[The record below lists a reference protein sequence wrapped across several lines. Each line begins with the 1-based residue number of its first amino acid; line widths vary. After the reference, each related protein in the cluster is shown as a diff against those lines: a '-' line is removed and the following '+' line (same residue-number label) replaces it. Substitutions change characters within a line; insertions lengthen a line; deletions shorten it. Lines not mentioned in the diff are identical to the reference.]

1 MGLVLWMPC
10 IKDLHN
16 QGLVRTN
23 STGTCTYE
31 AGKIGNCAKVTSTID
46 TGLSSDKWDYST
58 KSISFGGWFKFNKAE
73 IQAAVL
79 NKNTNTK
86 QTFAS
91 FNLLG
96 KDSYNGFA
104 LSLYTNNIYN
114 PTADLTSLNIQAHM
128 RSSTASWSCSFGTIE
143 WDTWIHLFITWDFD
157 SKTFTTYKNGAKV
170 DSYTISNW
178 GGDFTYRGTFNIAE
192 NAIFGGNGPTVVMPF
207 RVNDVRVYDHC
218 LSIRELKSI
227 ASALVLHYPL
237 NNAYV
242 EGTSNINNSKTITDS
257 CYNGATRQYNY
268 GPTTDMYKVDGIFQ
282 GKQCTKVYM
291 GTDGLDAHPYV
302 SFYPLHPAN
311 GAYKTLSFDYFPTI
325 CNNIVFYTYDGSATT
340 SYVVNGIKSTISNGT
355 KTIPVNIGQWNH
367 IEFTLLGTS
376 DSTSGWDY
384 MQIGNT
390 NHISST
396 SNYWL
401 FANVQIEEKDHATPY
416 TPNTRN
422 ETTVYDCSGYQNNGT
437 ISGSLS
443 CSADSPRYKIS
454 TVFDGTSAKIIN
466 GSFPT
471 SIVNGTNPFTICGW
485 AYCIEGNSYY
495 PLFHI
500 GSAYRTSTGIC
511 LHENGNRIEGLDI
524 NGTKINNTYGSG
536 YSNEKWV
543 HQCIVYDG
551 TTIKRYLNGNS
562 TPVQSITCPGFKS
575 DNNTLSVGGFW
586 ATPFKGYLSDF
597 RVYATALSAEDIK
610 ELYNTSAYVSDNGTL
625 LTYSAE
631 E

>member
-10 IKDLHN
+10 TKDLHN
-16 QGLVRTN
+16 QGLVGTN
-23 STGTCTYE
+23 PTGTCTYE

-73 IQAAVL
+73 MQAAVL

-86 QTFAS
+86 QSFAS

-157 SKTFTTYKNGAKV
+157 SKTFTAYKNGVKM
-170 DSYTISNW
+170 SSWTISNW
-178 GGDFTYRGTFNIAE
+178 GGNFTYRGTFNIAE
-192 NAIFGGNGPTVVMPF
+192 NAIFGGNGPTVIMPF

-218 LSIRELKSI
+218 LSIHELKLI

-237 NNAYV
+237 NDAYV
-242 EGTSNINNSKTITDS
+242 EGTVNLGNTSALYSNMTEGREYTATSWGGDAGTVTYYKSGGYNNLPYKVYHKTASGSGGIYYKTANDISIVAGKTYTMSVWVKASRNFLGSIFSFNIN
-257 CYNGATRQYNY
+257 G
-268 GPTTDMYKVDGIFQ
+268 V
-282 GKQCTKVYM
+282 
-291 GTDGLDAHPYV
+291 
-302 SFYPLHPAN
+302 
-311 GAYKTLSFDYFPTI
+311 
-325 CNNIVFYTYDGSATT
+325 T
-340 SYVVNGIKSTISNGT
+340 S
-355 KTIPVNIGQWNH
+355 
-367 IEFTLLGTS
+367 S
-376 DSTSGWDY
+376 DSNHYITYSKDVPFTTEWTRISRTFTATESDAGMYGEMSIIYDDRDIDYYVYFSG
-384 MQIGNT
+384 
-390 NHISST
+390 
-396 SNYWL
+396 
-401 FANVQIEEKDHATPY
+401 FQIEEKDHATPY
-416 TPNTRN
+416 TPNTRTA
-422 ETTVYDCSGYQNNGT
+422 TTVYDCSGYQNNGT
-437 ISGSLS
+437 ITGALS
-443 CSADSPRYKIS
+443 CSVDSPRYKIS

-466 GSFPT
+466 ESFPT

-485 AYCIEGNSYY
+485 AYCIKGNSYY

-500 GSAYRTSTGIC
+500 GSNYRTPTGIC
-511 LHENGNRIEGLDI
+511 LHGNGNRIEVLDI
-524 NGTKINNTYGSG
+524 NGTKIDNIYGSG

-562 TPVQSITCPGFKS
+562 TPIQSIACSGFKS
-575 DNNTLSVGGFW
+575 DNNKLSVGGFW
-586 ATPFKGYLSDF
+586 GSTFKGYLSDF
-597 RVYATALSAEDIK
+597 RIYATALSAEDIK
-610 ELYNTSAYVSDNGTL
+610 ELYNISAYVLNNGTL
-625 LTYSAE
+625 LTYSIE

>member
-1 MGLVLWMPC
+1 MALQIWLHG
-10 IKDLHN
+10 KDLIN
-16 QGLVRTN
+16 NGLCPNNATWVGPATYADGKLGKCYSCTRSHCIN
-23 STGTCTYE
+23 CTYDFASTNKFTIAFWIYIPTSLSTCNQWE
-31 AGKIGNCAKVTSTID
+31 RVFYFQNYVINWTDYNNLKIYNNSSNHLWWLNGNIFY
-46 TGLSSDKWDYST
+46 DKWVHLAIAHNADTITLYINGDHYATVAST
-58 KSISFGGWFKFNKAE
+58 SSPISSGIMYAGDGITDEHGPVKFND
-73 IQAAVL
+73 IRL
-79 NKNTNTK
+79 
-86 QTFAS
+86 
-91 FNLLG
+91 
-96 KDSYNGFA
+96 
-104 LSLYTNNIYN
+104 
-114 PTADLTSLNIQAHM
+114 
-128 RSSTASWSCSFGTIE
+128 
-143 WDTWIHLFITWDFD
+143 
-157 SKTFTTYKNGAKV
+157 
-170 DSYTISNW
+170 
-178 GGDFTYRGTFNIAE
+178 
-192 NAIFGGNGPTVVMPF
+192 
-207 RVNDVRVYDHC
+207 YDHC
-218 LSIRELKSI
+218 LSPKEVKEI
-227 ASALVLHYPL
+227 AKGLVLHYPL
-237 NNAYV
+237 NDAYV

-610 ELYNTSAYVSDNGTL
+610 ELYNTSAYVLDNGTL